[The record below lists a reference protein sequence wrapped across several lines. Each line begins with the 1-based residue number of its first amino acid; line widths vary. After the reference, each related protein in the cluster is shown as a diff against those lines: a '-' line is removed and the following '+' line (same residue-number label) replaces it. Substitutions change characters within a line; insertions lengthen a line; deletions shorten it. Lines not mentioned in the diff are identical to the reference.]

1 MDTIV
6 KQSSCSVILELTL
19 QEVTMLINDID
30 ALNYRDEHY
39 WENVYAE
46 NEVDVITTLK
56 HELIDKLLN
65 FTIRTPEIQF
75 YFPETRAL
83 YKVGEYN
90 ED

>member
-65 FTIRTPEIQF
+65 FVIRTPEIRF